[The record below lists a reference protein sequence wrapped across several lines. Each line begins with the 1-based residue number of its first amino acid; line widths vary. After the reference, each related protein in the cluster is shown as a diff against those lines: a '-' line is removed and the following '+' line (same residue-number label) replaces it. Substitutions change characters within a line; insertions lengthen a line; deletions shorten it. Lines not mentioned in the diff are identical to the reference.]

1 MLVWLCCAGVAH
13 AGAQAPPVSTPPVQP
28 TFRTETTI
36 VEVSAVVVDRAGVPV
51 LDLSADDFDVLEDG
65 ERRPLVGFRQVVSE
79 TERPGSRVQ
88 VDGASP
94 ETLATNV
101 GLADAPVFVLLLDD
115 LNIRATR
122 AHRAIRGATGLLEA
136 IPPAALVAVVS
147 TSGIDGSH
155 LTLTPRNAGHLE
167 RVRALRGQLIE
178 GRPTLPMGA
187 YITTPSSAVGVP
199 CGVGSHARNSLDCVD
214 PMRAVRRLETV
225 RAVANLLS
233 SAGSRRKVLFWV
245 TEDMGATPLDADLG
259 RRTQRDA
266 LQAVL
271 AADVAVYP
279 VHPDELPFAPDN
291 APGSNLVLGGN
302 IVSVD
307 NDEHAGV
314 TLDQMARESGGRWIV
329 NINDHQVVLAEVV
342 RQNSA
347 AYVLAYDSPSA
358 RVAGRH
364 RIDVRVKRG
373 GLRVYARR
381 GYIASEMPGP
391 DSAADGRAAT
401 STSAEAMLGDLLREG
416 VVPQGQLA
424 ITAAVHA
431 TPTSDKEGHATVVV
445 HVDASTSQVQPV
457 HMALMTVDADGGISS
472 HRAMRFDHPATSGD
486 WEMSFELP
494 LARGQHQLRLAA
506 VTVDGLRSGLVTE
519 RITIATPGRSLSMD
533 QPMLVAI
540 GGRPDA
546 RTRQFTLRRVFA
558 VGTPIVVQTH
568 VTGRAAAEGRVGVT
582 LALVDGRGT
591 TIASTAALLEPGEV
605 RGSARVTGVLPTRD
619 VLPGAYALVIEAS
632 DDRRGA
638 PVRRAIQVRMED

>member
-13 AGAQAPPVSTPPVQP
+13 AGAQIPPASTPPTQP
-28 TFRTETTI
+28 TFRTETTL
-36 VEVSAVVVDRAGVPV
+36 VEVSAVVVDRSGASV
-51 LDLSADDFDVLEDG
+51 LDLSADDFEVVEDG
-65 ERRPLVGFRQVVSE
+65 EPRPLVGFRQVVSA
-79 TERPGSRVQ
+79 TERPGSRV
-88 VDGASP
+88 DMAGARH

-147 TSGIDGSH
+147 TSGIGGSH

-167 RVRALRGQLIE
+167 HVRALRGQLVE
-178 GRPTLPMGA
+178 GRPMLRMGE

-329 NINDHQVVLAEVV
+329 NINDHQVVLADVV

-347 AYVLAYDSPSA
+347 AYLLAYDSPVA
-358 RVAGRH
+358 RISGRH
-364 RIDVRVKRG
+364 RIDVRVKRD

-381 GYIASEMPGP
+381 GYIAPHTP
-391 DSAADGRAAT
+391 APNPPTDGRAAA
-401 STSAEAMLGDLLREG
+401 STSPETLLGDLLRG

-424 ITAAVHA
+424 ITAAVAA
-431 TPTSDKEGHATVVV
+431 TPTSGKEGRAMVVV
-445 HVDASTSQVQPV
+445 HVDATTSQAQPV
-457 HMALMTVDADGGISS
+457 HLALMTVDGDGRVSS
-472 HRAMRFDHPATSGD
+472 QRAMRFDHPATPRD

-494 LARGQHQLRLAA
+494 LARGQHQLRVAA
-506 VTVDGLRSGLVTE
+506 VTADGLRSGLVTE
-519 RITIATPGRSLSMD
+519 RITIGTPGRSLSMD
-533 QPMLVAI
+533 PPMLVAI
-540 GGRPDA
+540 GGSPEA
-546 RTRQFTLRRVFA
+546 RTRQFTLRRTFDI
-558 VGTPIVVQTH
+558 GMPIVVQTH
-568 VTGRAAAEGRVGVT
+568 VTGRAAAEGRVEVNLT
-582 LALVDGRGT
+582 LVNTSGATVAR
-591 TIASTAALLEPGEV
+591 AVALLEPAEGKDH
-605 RGSARVTGVLPTRD
+605 ARVTGVLPTRD
-619 VLPGAYALVIEAS
+619 VSPGAYALVVEAS
-632 DDRRGA
+632 DDRRGT
-638 PVRRAIQVRMED
+638 PVRHAIAVKMEE